1 MANTQ
6 KTREEI
12 KKYFKKYSS
21 PTVEQW
27 HTVLDSVLNLLSDLP
42 LDFDQIK
49 DLTKTIEEI
58 KEELEKTK
66 NGTSENTL
74 KKIQQVKE
82 ELEKAIAKKA
92 DTAEG
97 GAGYVPQLFELKNDD
112 PYPVGAIAQYI
123 GATDYDRDLIRGFF
137 YEKKEIAEE
146 NGSAGELVE
155 GETVTITKIYYNYQ
169 FDKKYISAGMLND
182 GRWLGLI
189 YAPYNDKGETAICI
203 NVKALTNKP
212 DESLCFKN
220 WTSGDS
226 YEVYLP
232 LVALSLQ
239 HERLDF
245 EVKGNAI
252 FVNGKECTQSGSVH
266 SGTMYDEETKQ
277 TFILLTLNRTDG
289 SWSVFIPAASGD
301 VYDSAAFLEDNLQVY
316 PGENHTSTWLNNG
329 EEINF
334 TPYLLGSASAE
345 PGTNKIGWQ
354 MIQVSPFMS

>member
-1 MANTQ
+1 MDTQ
-6 KTREEI
+6 KQVKSREEL
-12 KKYFKKYSS
+12 KGYFKKKYSA
-21 PTVEQW
+21 PTAQQYANLIDAFFHLVE
-27 HTVLDSVLNLLSDLP
+27 DLP
-42 LDFDQIK
+42 
-49 DLTKTIEEI
+49 IEIANIEGLSEAL
-58 KEELEKTK
+58 KKKLEKEDLPNFESMLK
-66 NGTSENTL
+66 TL
-74 KKIQQVKE
+74 KS
-82 ELEKAIAKKA
+82 ELLESISKA
-92 DTAEG
+92 TANTTG
-97 GAGYVPQLFELKNDD
+97 KNFTVALTELDD
-112 PYPVGAIAQYI
+112 GDDYPVGTIAQYI
-123 GATDYDRDLIRGFF
+123 GTTDEDRELIRGFF
-137 YEKKEIAEE
+137 YEKKEIIEE

-169 FDKKYISAGMLND
+169 FDKKYISAGTLND

-189 YAPYNDKGETAICI
+189 YAPYNSKGETAICI
-203 NVKALTNKP
+203 NVKALTTKP

-232 LVALSLQ
+232 LVALSLKG
-239 HERLDF
+239 ERLDF
-245 EVKGNAI
+245 EVKDNAI

-329 EEINF
+329 EELNF
-334 TPYLLGSASAE
+334 TPYLLGSVSAE

>member
-49 DLTKTIEEI
+49 DLTKTIEGI

-137 YEKKEIAEE
+137 YEKKPFIPE
-146 NGSAGELVE
+146 SDPYELVD
-155 GETVTITKIYYNYQ
+155 GDPVSITKIVANWTLGGT
-169 FDKKYISAGMLND
+169 KYISKNPLLDPAVYNKILFA
-182 GRWLGLI
+182 R
-189 YAPYNDKGETAICI
+189 YNDRGESVICV
-203 NVKALTNKP
+203 NTKYLATQP
-212 DESLCFKN
+212 DETQCFREYQN
-220 WTSGDS
+220 STDYDLMFPLIAITQTGE
-226 YEVYLP
+226 EVP
-232 LVALSLQ
+232 
-239 HERLDF
+239 F
-245 EVKGNAI
+245 EVGSDNCVI
-252 FVNGKECTQSGSVH
+252 INGREGKQSGSVNM
-266 SGTMYDEETKQ
+266 GLIYKEDDKQ
-277 TFILLTLNRTDG
+277 AFICSSLG
-289 SWSVFIPAASGD
+289 SWAVIVPAAVGKYENTD
-301 VYDSAAFLEDNLQVY
+301 FLVDNIEVFGGAEQ
-316 PGENHTSTWLNNG
+316 GESTWLKDG
-329 EEINF
+329 ETVEF
-334 TPYLLGSASAE
+334 TPQFLRGVSSE
-345 PGTNKIGWQ
+345 SSDPVIKWQ
-354 MIQVSPFMS
+354 IIQTSPTMM